1 MKFSGIMYIPE
12 YESFIITH
20 CCNKCGFKDIKM
32 GNHTTEC
39 SDKPY
44 IIFGKKCPIYILK
57 DYTYAPLLND
67 FLNYVI
73 KAKKSPN
80 ELIKFI

>member
-12 YESFIITH
+12 YGNFIVTH
-20 CCNKCGFKDIKM
+20 CCNECGFKGDNIN
-32 GNHTTEC
+32 NHTIAC

-44 IIFGKKCPIYILK
+44 IIFGKKCPIFNLK

-67 FLNYVI
+67 FSKYVI